1 MHRAPPPNAL
11 PPREQER
18 GVPRRR
24 LFLLSGAAAGGALLA
39 AGCSA
44 GKDEEG
50 GGGGDGGSAEHPATA
65 PSGILGV
72 NFNEDPTEVT
82 YPRLRGASASWVR
95 GFLPMPQVDQGP
107 VGEQRAVATLLD
119 AHEQQYG
126 TVLSLKFPYRQRA
139 LPAPG
144 SGAMEDELARVDKV
158 ARAVLDKVDILV
170 IGNEPFLE
178 SRRADR
184 EGPALNR
191 FYEHV
196 AGHLVAYRRKHF
208 PRGCRTRL
216 YMGALNHLD
225 DPAERTAATRRWLE
239 FVHGTR
245 ELEGVDIHPHVTSL
259 DAAQQYLDYVVP
271 HLRSD
276 QKFLATEF
284 SLVLNWR
291 AHLGDRVPPRFARRY
306 GVAPDTRVWQ
316 LLKSAVDHPFPQDK
330 WNAFLAMSP
339 WFHKN
344 RHYLRDQVRRFR
356 DTGKL
361 AVATY
366 GVAQADAMVRN
377 IGPGKQPWMLNSLYA
392 TRTVR
397 QERKGETGRTQ
408 PWFEDFR
415 SLQRHRDRLPVRTAT
430 TRT

>member
-1 MHRAPPPNAL
+1 M
-11 PPREQER
+11 
-18 GVPRRR
+18 PRRR
-24 LFLLSGAAAGGALLA
+24 LLVGASAAALA
-39 AGCSA
+39 VAGC
-44 GKDEEG
+44 GVGEDGEG
-50 GGGGDGGSAEHPATA
+50 DHEGDGAPDRPATA

-72 NFNEDPTEVT
+72 NFNEDPTEVNSE
-82 YPRLRGASASWVR
+82 RLRGASASWVR
-95 GFLPMPQVDQGP
+95 GFVPTLQVDRGP
-107 VGEQRAVATLLD
+107 AEKQRAVAALLE
-119 AHEQQYG
+119 AHEHHYG
-126 TVLSLKFPYRQRA
+126 TVLSLKFPYQQRP

-144 SGAMEDELARVDKV
+144 SGAMDTELARVDKV
-158 ARAVLDKVDILV
+158 ARAVLGKVDILA

-196 AGHLVAYRRKHF
+196 AEHLIAYREKHF
-208 PRGCRTRL
+208 PQGCRTRL

-225 DPAERTAATRRWLE
+225 NPAERTPATRRWLE
-239 FVHGTR
+239 FVHDTR

-259 DAAQQYLDYVVP
+259 DAAQQYLDYVLP

-284 SLVLNWR
+284 SLVLTWR
-291 AHLGDRVPPRFARRY
+291 AHMRDRIPPRFARRY

-316 LLKSAVDHPFPQDK
+316 LLRKAADSPFPQDK
-330 WNAFLAMSP
+330 WNAFLSMSP
-339 WFHKN
+339 WFHGN

-366 GVAQADAMVRN
+366 GVAQGAAMVRD
-377 IGPGKQPWMLNSLYA
+377 IGPDKHPWMLNSLYA

-397 QERKGETGRTQ
+397 QGPDGSTGRTH
-408 PWFEDFR
+408 PWFEDFT
-415 SLQRHRDRLPVRTAT
+415 SLQRKTDRLPVRTGTTAT
-430 TRT
+430 